1 MKTTF
6 TIAALSLASVLS
18 FGASAA
24 NLVTNEQVASQNL
37 QSVGTVSVSGIDGTP
52 MISVMRCQRKRT
64 SRAQPLTVS
73 SKHVTTVTITPPLNC
88 INNTVSGA
96 AAPIR
101 DMTAVMM
108 LNPQVV
114 GHNEEINHEN

>member
-37 QSVGTVSVSGIDGTP
+37 QSAGTASVSGINGTP
-52 MISVMRCQRKRT
+52 MDIRHALSEKADQQGAT
-64 SRAQPLTVS
+64 SYRVIEARNDGNY
-73 SKHVTTVTITPPLNC
+73 H
-88 INNTVSGA
+88 A
-96 AAPIR
+96 
-101 DMTAVMM
+101 TAE
-108 LNPQVV
+108 LYK
-114 GHNEEINHEN
+114 